1 MEESNKDA
9 LAIVGYNLATIRS
22 RYGIYEERILTKVLE
37 KAQYDMRRKYYG
49 ETNLPQGAIW
59 DSGEY
64 VIDMTMQDIMG
75 QSHEYTAVKKALENV
90 QKEYIQYTQGK
101 QWIGIVLFPYAKADY
116 GTGKVQIKMM
126 KEGYA
131 LLTDFAKGHRF
142 FNPVVAGKLQTTYAV
157 RIYRIIAN
165 QGTPITYNIEEFKKM
180 LGVGDKYRDASAF
193 IKRCIQPAQIEIDN
207 EADFTFTY
215 KSDYVK
221 EGKGRPK
228 AKNIMLIPVNL
239 SKVQSIDIET
249 LVGYGTSAISAK
261 VWNSL
266 TQDYKFSANELKGDN
281 LRLILEAES
290 IMQNPT
296 LIEFLDRKRDKAR
309 QAENSKGWILNAIK
323 GEITN
328 K

>member
-1 MEESNKDA
+1 MEESNKDV

-75 QSHEYTAVKKALENV
+75 LSHEYTAVKKALENV

-157 RIYRIIAN
+157 RLYRIIAN
-165 QGTPITYNIEEFKKM
+165 QGTPITYNIEELKKM
-180 LGVGDKYRDASAF
+180 LGVGDKYKGSVNKF
-193 IKRCIQPAQIEIDN
+193 VQKCLQPAQIELDN

-215 KSDYVK
+215 KIDYVK
-221 EGKGRPK
+221 EGKGRPR
-228 AKNIMLIPVNL
+228 AKNIMLIPIDL
-239 SKVQSIDIET
+239 KKVKSVEVEQ
-249 LVGYGTSAISAK
+249 LAKYGNSAITAQT
-261 VWNSL
+261 WNSL
-266 TQDYKFSANELKGDN
+266 TRGYGFDSAELKGDN

-290 IMQNPT
+290 MMRNPT
-296 LIEFLDRKRDKAR
+296 LV
-309 QAENSKGWILNAIK
+309 
-323 GEITN
+323 
-328 K
+328 